1 MSAIDVK
8 KNKELEKLKER
19 KDEAIGPLTTK
30 KKKHFSKLR
39 NMINKKK
46 QGKL

>member
-1 MSAIDVK
+1 VSAIDIE
-8 KNKELEKLKER
+8 KNRESKKLKKTI
-19 KDEAIGPLTTK
+19 KDQLSPLDTK

-39 NMINKKK
+39 NMIKKKK